1 MPFADEIASP
11 REIALDPAD
20 LPLLLPLL
28 QQGVQIE
35 IENDCSLEDLLCRQ
49 WGLERDY
56 VLGRISTLFLD
67 GRPVDDI
74 ETARVTDGARL
85 AQESAGPDRGHH
97 AAGRGA
103 GLVSK
108 FDFPP
113 GKPDSRIPRTTG
125 ADHRQAV
132 QYADPRTRP
141 RSFGAGCHRA
151 PFGNRHAAAPLPGVK
166 RHQRCV
172 CRSAHANRK
181 MTAGRIDACVRKP
194 RPTRNRLT
202 APGVF
207 LYCHFNQLS

>member
-85 AQESAGPDRGHH
+85 ALSCAMPGLIGATMRRGGVLASFRSSISHQENPIPASRERRALITVKLFNMLTRELGPVLLAQGVI
-97 AAGRGA
+97 A
-103 GLVSK
+103 
-108 FDFPP
+108 
-113 GKPDSRIPRTTG
+113 
-125 ADHRQAV
+125 
-132 QYADPRTRP
+132 P
-141 RSFGAGCHRA
+141 RSAIDTL
-151 PFGNRHAAAPLPGVK
+151 LP
-166 RHQRCV
+166 RYPEL
-172 CRSAHANRK
+172 SATN
-181 MTAGRIDACVRKP
+181 DAYVGLRM
-194 RPTRNRLT
+194 PTEK
-202 APGVF
+202 
-207 LYCHFNQLS
+207 